1 MPVSATPGHL
11 GGTAYN
17 RAVDTVGLYL
27 HIPFCAAKC
36 AYCDFA
42 VVVGRSRRQADYV
55 AALVRE
61 INAWGAA
68 LGHPVVPTI
77 YLGGGTPSLLS
88 PDQTATI
95 LAACRTAF
103 AVAPDAEISL
113 EANPSAA
120 DRVMYRALR
129 EVGITRLS
137 LGIQSFN
144 DAELR
149 FLGRQHTADEGRRSV
164 EEARAAGFDHLSL
177 DLIYGLPGQDLASW
191 QRSLAAAV
199 ALAPDHLSTYGLT
212 IEPATELGRRQRRGL
227 LAALDPDRA
236 ADMHEA
242 ADEMLGAA
250 GYERYEIANFS
261 RPGFECQHNLRYWRN
276 LPFLGLG
283 LAAHGSTVV
292 ARFGNRQRLNAYLA
306 AMSEWDG
313 PRFACPG
320 VPEAD
325 GPIAW
330 VEPLPPATQL
340 VETVILGLRLTAG
353 LDLQAFADRFGERA
367 ERRWARTIA
376 ELEALGLLQT
386 GNGALRLTRRGRLLG
401 DEVFARFLLEG

>member
-1 MPVSATPGHL
+1 
-11 GGTAYN
+11 
-17 RAVDTVGLYL
+17 VDTVGLYL
-27 HIPFCAAKC
+27 HIPFCEAKC

-42 VVVGRSRRQADYV
+42 VVVGRGRRQAEYV
-55 AALVRE
+55 GALVRE
-61 INAWGAA
+61 IAGWGRA

-88 PDQTATI
+88 PDQADAI
-95 LAACRTAF
+95 LAACRAAF
-103 AVAPDAEISL
+103 DVTPDAEISL

-120 DRVMYRALR
+120 DRATYRALR
-129 EVGITRLS
+129 ETGVTRLS

-149 FLGRQHTADEGRRSV
+149 FLGRQHTGNDGRRAV
-164 EEARAAGFDHLSL
+164 EAARAAGFDNLSL
-177 DLIYGLPGQDLASW
+177 DLIYGLPGQELTSW

-199 ALAPDHLSTYGLT
+199 TLAPDHLSTYGLT

-227 LAALDPDRA
+227 LAPLDPDLA
-236 ADMHEA
+236 AEMYEA
-242 ADEMLGAA
+242 ADEALGAA
-250 GYERYEIANFS
+250 GYERYEIANFARS
-261 RPGFECQHNLRYWRN
+261 GFECQHNLRYWRN

-306 AMSEWDG
+306 AMSDWDG
-313 PRFACPG
+313 PCFVSPG
-320 VPEAD
+320 VPAVD

-330 VEPLPPATQL
+330 VEPLDRRTQL

-353 LDLQAFADRFGERA
+353 LDLTAFVDRFGERA
-367 ERRWARTIA
+367 ELRWATTIA